1 MEVVVLDGLG
11 GLLHLGFERAEA
23 VGDGEIEGARVLP
36 ALGVSEYIAIDGLR
50 LGDVV
55 VSGEWV
61 VGLQAHCEAVFLQE

>member
-1 MEVVVLDGLG
+1 MEVVVLDSLSGLF
-11 GLLHLGFERAEA
+11 HLGFERAEA
-23 VGDGEIEGARVLP
+23 VGDGEIEVARLLP